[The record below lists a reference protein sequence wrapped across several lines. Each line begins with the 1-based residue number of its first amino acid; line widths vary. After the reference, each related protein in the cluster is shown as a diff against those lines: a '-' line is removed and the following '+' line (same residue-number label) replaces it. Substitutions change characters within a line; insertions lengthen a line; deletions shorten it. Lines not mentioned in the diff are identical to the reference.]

1 MEPRVAVYLRVS
13 TDTQNHDS
21 QERELREYCL
31 RRGWSNVE
39 WYRDT
44 SSGAKQD
51 RQGLIVLM
59 TKVRRGKVDII
70 LAFKLDRLARSLG
83 HLAQLIAELQNHQV
97 ALVCPSQGIDTSN
110 SKYNPAAQLQLNILA
125 AVAQFEKELITER
138 VNAGIAAAKAR
149 GVKLGRP
156 ALSGRRKQEVVELH
170 RQGVKA
176 KDIAARLGM
185 AYSTVTETIREMA
198 VSYNG

>member
-21 QERELREYCL
+21 QERELQEYCL

-44 SSGAKQD
+44 ASGAKQD
-51 RQGLIVLM
+51 RQGLTVLM

-83 HLAQLIAELQNHQV
+83 HLAQIIAELQNHQV

-156 ALSGRRKQEVVELH
+156 ASSGRLKQEVGELH
-170 RQGVKA
+170 RQGLKA

-185 AYSTVTETIREMA
+185 AYSSVTETIRELSD
-198 VSYNG
+198 V

>member
-13 TDTQNHDS
+13 TDNQTHDS
-21 QERELREYCL
+21 QEKELQEYCL

-44 SSGAKQD
+44 ASGAKQD
-51 RQGLIVLM
+51 RQGLNELM
-59 TKVRRGKVDII
+59 IKVRRGKVDII

-110 SKYNPAAQLQLNILA
+110 NKYNPAAQLQLNILA

-156 ALSGRRKQEVVELH
+156 TSSGKRKQEVLELH
-170 RQGVKA
+170 QQGLKA

-185 AYSTVTETIREMA
+185 AYSTVTEMIRLYA
-198 VSYNG
+198 NQ

>member
-1 MEPRVAVYLRVS
+1 MAVYLRVS